1 MFWFKYLSF
10 PQLWYQ
16 VTPVSESNSNDNS
29 DKVTF
34 YCTKPEWDLYNSSN
48 LVDTLSSLYAGLM
61 MGVAADQSD
70 TPVMYV
76 LSPRVLEEVLIELE
90 SDCPFLCADCD
101 KCFSKLHLLTCHLQY
116 YHFSKDDSEG
126 GGDDNEVYDDENAV
140 TEDVEPEVD
149 EKTGENPS
157 LEKPFQC
164 ETCEKCFANYS
175 NMMSHVEHH
184 HGWSRQCNFG
194 NCTSQLSSIAEFVT
208 HHVRHVDA
216 NFEIPDT
223 NHERNTISCLCPVCG
238 KKSMGVNR
246 HWEHSFIHD
255 KVARF
260 KCPLCDRRVNKVQN
274 LKDHIKRHL
283 GPQSKTKNCE
293 ICDKK
298 FCPADIYK
306 HMKTV
311 HGKQDVKYPCTICG
325 KIFPVLHKL
334 QHHSLTHK

>member
-1 MFWFKYLSF
+1 
-10 PQLWYQ
+10 
-16 VTPVSESNSNDNS
+16 
-29 DKVTF
+29 
-34 YCTKPEWDLYNSSN
+34 
-48 LVDTLSSLYAGLM
+48 
-61 MGVAADQSD
+61 
-70 TPVMYV
+70 
-76 LSPRVLEEVLIELE
+76 
-90 SDCPFLCADCD
+90 
-101 KCFSKLHLLTCHLQY
+101 
-116 YHFSKDDSEG
+116 
-126 GGDDNEVYDDENAV
+126 
-140 TEDVEPEVD
+140 
-149 EKTGENPS
+149 
-157 LEKPFQC
+157 
-164 ETCEKCFANYS
+164 
-175 NMMSHVEHH
+175 MSHVEHH

-334 QHHSLTHK
+334 QHHSLTHKWISMVFKISLCGWYPYLFFIVTSWNICPPPEEDDMEFIDNRP